1 MKVIIPG
8 SSYQLLRSFSLHLLF
23 KGMSCLV
30 VKETVRITSPRDA
43 LHYAL
48 IVRYI
53 LIILLLLLKV
63 ALPIL
68 IIMLVGYRS
77 RRREDC
83 FVGAVAART
92 RRPRSYLLWP
102 LNIQKILPTFVSV
115 VASESTENSFKTV
128 SQLSNG
134 CGSF

>member
-1 MKVIIPG
+1 MKVIIPS

-68 IIMLVGYRS
+68 IIMLIGYRP

-83 FVGAVAART
+83 LVGAVAART
-92 RRPRSYLLWP
+92 RRPRSYLLRP
-102 LNIQKILPTFVSV
+102 LNIQKILPALVSV